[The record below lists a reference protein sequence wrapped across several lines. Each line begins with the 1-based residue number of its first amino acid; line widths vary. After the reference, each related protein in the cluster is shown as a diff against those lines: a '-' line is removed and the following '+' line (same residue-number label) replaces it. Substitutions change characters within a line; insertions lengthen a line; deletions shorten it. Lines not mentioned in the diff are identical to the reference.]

1 MRKAAKR
8 VRYAGES
15 LERVIGSQA
24 TKLATRMEALQE
36 VLGAHQDALVVQ
48 AVLVELAD
56 GALVAGEDTFTYGR
70 LHAREQ
76 ARADESGRE
85 GRALLDDL
93 GAKSPTWL
101 R

>member
-1 MRKAAKR
+1 
-8 VRYAGES
+8 
-15 LERVIGSQA
+15 
-24 TKLATRMEALQE
+24 MEALQE

-56 GALVAGEDTFTYGR
+56 AAAAAGEDTFTYGR

-76 ARADESGRE
+76 ARADEAERE
-85 GRALLDDL
+85 GRNLLADF
-93 GAKSPTWL
+93 GAKPPTWL